1 MSNDNDGFSIIL
13 LLVYL
18 WPIWLLLITYFTGRH
33 IERKHYADIEAREAA
48 LRHIMVIAVKKPPQ
62 DFSDGELVY
71 AGVVVSSDYFRRMLA
86 AFRNFFGGNIRSY
99 ETLLDRARRE
109 AVLRLKEQ
117 AAAKG
122 ANAVL
127 NFKLETA
134 SLGNIHQP
142 QQGGAVGTVEVL
154 AYGTAGR
161 LSQPAQTP
169 HQ

>member
-1 MSNDNDGFSIIL
+1 M
-13 LLVYL
+13 
-18 WPIWLLLITYFTGRH
+18 
-33 IERKHYADIEAREAA
+33 
-48 LRHIMVIAVKKPPQ
+48 
-62 DFSDGELVY
+62 VY

-86 AFRNFFGGNIRSY
+86 AIRNFFGGNIRSY

-117 AAAKG
+117 AAEKG

-161 LSQPAQTP
+161 LSQPTQTP